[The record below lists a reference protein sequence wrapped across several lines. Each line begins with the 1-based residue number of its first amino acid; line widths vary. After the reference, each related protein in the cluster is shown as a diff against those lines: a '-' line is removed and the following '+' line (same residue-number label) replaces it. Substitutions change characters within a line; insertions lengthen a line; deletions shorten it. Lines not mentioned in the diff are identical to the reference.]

1 MLMGAA
7 IVRAG
12 ETIAL
17 DLLDRK
23 DDVLMDFLVHGK
35 LAGLSEGSSAAWV
48 VTFEWFLLCVNI
60 HVLFEIL
67 CQRKRLEAQYAD
79 MLLSGGVGCDVSPEG
94 EARGVSLIT
103 AWHLA
108 FVWSF
113 HLDFV
118 RVFSYKYF

>member
-35 LAGLSEGSSAAWV
+35 LAGLSEGSRAAWV

-79 MLLSGGVGCDVSPEG
+79 MLLGGGVGCDVSPEG
-94 EARGVSLIT
+94 EARSVGLI
-103 AWHLA
+103 AARHFA
-108 FVWSF
+108 FIRSF
-113 HLDFV
+113 HFIL
-118 RVFSYKYF
+118 

>member
-1 MLMGAA
+1 
-7 IVRAG
+7 
-12 ETIAL
+12 
-17 DLLDRK
+17 
-23 DDVLMDFLVHGK
+23 MDFLVHGK
-35 LAGLSEGSSAAWV
+35 LAGLSEGSRAAWV

-79 MLLSGGVGCDVSPEG
+79 MLLSGRVGCDVSPEG

-103 AWHLA
+103 ARHLA